1 MHNYFDNVRSHLLKF
16 LPLSPPPSS
25 PSFSLLSDTTYAR
38 TQTCFCRYVMKHF
51 QNTPNYTCLRHR
63 ISQVIGSVKCQ
74 TNLREHEGE
83 QERLSARSE
92 SVHACVQVQDCVR
105 FVFFS

>member
-1 MHNYFDNVRSHLLKF
+1 
-16 LPLSPPPSS
+16 
-25 PSFSLLSDTTYAR
+25 
-38 TQTCFCRYVMKHF
+38 MKHF

-74 TNLREHEGE
+74 TNLQEHEGE

-92 SVHACVQVQDCVR
+92 GVRACVQVQDCVR
-105 FVFFS
+105 FVFFSKNEKRDLFMGEAHAAKGVVRHCQKYRARRDFGVF